1 MGLKYLEMI
10 KSITLVLLITSSLVL
25 TFFIWNSAPYE
36 TIGKRSPIDI
46 SIAEFPENKDIASLV
61 KPYKIH
67 FNFEEGLTGTT
78 DSDEVDYMVNH
89 LKRWRLS
96 NPELMDQNF
105 TKEKLNQFI
114 REANRATFY
123 YADAVPLPVYESVL
137 NIESPNIPETS
148 FDLLLMD
155 WDLTTATL
163 DVHFINQENELYY
176 KSTAKINETQA
187 FIREVITVARS
198 YDEYVE
204 VDPEGDKF
212 IVVPNED
219 VQLVK
224 NTYFP
229 NERDEINPTR
239 FRSALFSDP
248 NAVRRSTVSSNQED
262 FQDNHALMTVD
273 TEKKQLQFVH
283 PVVES
288 KEIAI
293 PSDLL
298 EDTIDF
304 VNEHGGWTDEYRFS
318 SMNFRTRYVNYKL
331 YVRGIPVLGGNTS
344 TEIEQVWGDEAIYQY
359 KRPYYTLGDTLPSE
373 METVTLPSGKKIA
386 EALIESDEI
395 NFSAIDEII
404 PAYYMEQDVDL
415 NIFVLEPSWFFKRNG
430 SWIRFSTEQLGGKKN
445 GLE

>member
-1 MGLKYLEMI
+1 MGLKYLEII
-10 KSITLVLLITSSLVL
+10 KSITLVLLISSSLVL
-25 TFFIWNSAPYE
+25 TFFIWNSAPYD
-36 TIGKRSPIDI
+36 TLGKRSPIDI
-46 SIAEFPENKDIASLV
+46 SIAESPENKDINSLI

-78 DSDEVDYMVNH
+78 DSDQIDYMVNH

-96 NPELMDQNF
+96 NPELEDNRF
-105 TKEKLNQFI
+105 TKEKLIDFR
-114 REANRATFY
+114 RETNRATFY
-123 YADAVPLPVYESVL
+123 FSDGVPLPVYETVL

-148 FDLLLMD
+148 FDLILID
-155 WDLTTATL
+155 WDLTNARV
-163 DVHFINQENELYY
+163 DVHFISQENELLY
-176 KSTAKINETQA
+176 KSVASIPDPQT
-187 FIREVITVARS
+187 FIREVITVGRS

-204 VDPEGDKF
+204 VNPEGNKF
-212 IVVPNED
+212 IVVPNEEVD
-219 VQLVK
+219 LVK

-229 NERDEINPTR
+229 NEKDEINPTR

-248 NAVRRSTVSSNQED
+248 NAVRRSPPGQHPEE

-318 SMNFRTRYVNYKL
+318 RMNFRTRYVNFKL
-331 YVRGIPVLGGNTS
+331 YVRGVPVLDGNTS
-344 TEIEQVWGDEAIYQY
+344 TEIEQIWGDEAIYQY
-359 KRPYYTLGDTLPSE
+359 KRPYYTLGETLPSE
-373 METVTLPSGKKIA
+373 METVTLPSGKSIA
-386 EALIESDEI
+386 DALMESEEI
-395 NFSAIDEII
+395 NFSAVEEII

-415 NIFVLEPSWFFKRNG
+415 NIFVLEPSWFYKRNG